1 MEQASLS
8 GKSPAGAADDTV
20 GEVLPVTELWTNSG
34 KHVASFG
41 DSSFPGNKLVIVC
54 TLLPRARYRRALRNP
69 LRRRPPSFIPSASP
83 AEAREP
89 APC

>member
-20 GEVLPVTELWTNSG
+20 GEVPPVTELWTNSG

-41 DSSFPGNKLVIVC
+41 DSSFPGNKLVIVYPVALC
-54 TLLPRARYRRALRNP
+54 TLQE
-69 LRRRPPSFIPSASP
+69 SFEKFP
-83 AEAREP
+83 AA
-89 APC
+89 